1 MKKNYLSFSKLL
13 SRRILMVNVVTISVI
28 ALLVIAFAI
37 EGLKTMT
44 NAYFISGLYASHE
57 SISKRFGEMS
67 DDSLYWHIRTM
78 DIGMN
83 AFNPLFDD
91 DINEKDDKDVWAYNV
106 VIDSVGNYIYHPDRQ
121 RIGKGNFFDDIRQ
134 SDDAL
139 RQALAL
145 GLNSGEV
152 GHQKITMDGASSYI
166 FYSGVKDTSWRNAIV
181 VPRNGLLIPVIIT
194 GLILLTIIVLG
205 LLTAYWIS
213 RFTIRRATIPLRLL
227 TKSADEVAK
236 GNFQAPL
243 PELVHNDE
251 ISQLRDS
258 FGNMQQ
264 ALTQYIDQL
273 QTTTAQKVAMESEL
287 SIARDIQLAMVPT
300 DFPELDRLDLYASM
314 TPAKAVGGDLYD
326 FFVRD
331 GQLVFCIGDVSGK
344 GVPAALLMTVAKNLF
359 RAYASDGSTPDSI
372 VTRMN
377 NDLSRNNKECMF
389 VTFFVGILDLTSGL
403 LRYCNA
409 GHEAPILINKTV
421 EPLPVNQ
428 IYPVGIMED
437 TPYLTQEVVIEPQT
451 TILLYTDGLDEATN
465 NELKLFS
472 NDRVLDELNR
482 AVQDGQLAPRAV
494 IDRMTQ
500 AVHAFVG
507 GAEQSDDLTMLCLR
521 LTSK

>member
-57 SISKRFGEMS
+57 SISKRLGEMS
-67 DDSLYWHIRTM
+67 DDSLYWHIRKM

-331 GQLVFCIGDVSGK
+331 GQLVFCI
-344 GVPAALLMTVAKNLF
+344 
-359 RAYASDGSTPDSI
+359 
-372 VTRMN
+372 
-377 NDLSRNNKECMF
+377 
-389 VTFFVGILDLTSGL
+389 
-403 LRYCNA
+403 
-409 GHEAPILINKTV
+409 H
-421 EPLPVNQ
+421 
-428 IYPVGIMED
+428 
-437 TPYLTQEVVIEPQT
+437 
-451 TILLYTDGLDEATN
+451 
-465 NELKLFS
+465 
-472 NDRVLDELNR
+472 
-482 AVQDGQLAPRAV
+482 
-494 IDRMTQ
+494 
-500 AVHAFVG
+500 
-507 GAEQSDDLTMLCLR
+507 
-521 LTSK
+521 